1 VGDVS
6 TATFYRRVLDET
18 GGTDRRLAERGTAAV
33 LRALRDRLTPDE
45 ARQLAAQ
52 LPRALREIWD
62 AGADWGVRP
71 VKLHR
76 RELYERVKADA
87 ALPSIREARVMVVA
101 VFAALKSQISPGE
114 SDDVSA
120 QLPADLRELWAE
132 AGAWAGRD
140 VDTRGKA

>member
-1 VGDVS
+1 MS

-33 LRALRDRLTPDE
+33 LRALRDRLTPEE
-45 ARQLAAQ
+45 ARQVAVQ

-87 ALPSIREARVMVVA
+87 ALPSIRDAGAMVRA
-101 VFAALKSQISPGE
+101 VFAALKAQISPGE

-120 QLPADLRELWAE
+120 QLPPDLRDLWVE
-132 AGAWAGRD
+132 AGVWSARD
-140 VDTRGKA
+140 VETRGGA